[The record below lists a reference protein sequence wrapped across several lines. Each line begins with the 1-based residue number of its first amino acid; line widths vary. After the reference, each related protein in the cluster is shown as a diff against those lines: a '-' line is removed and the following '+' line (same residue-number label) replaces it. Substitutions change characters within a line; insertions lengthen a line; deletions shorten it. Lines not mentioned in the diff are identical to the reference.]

1 MNAVLRSI
9 NSESEGR
16 TLEKKDSKVG
26 LRLRSSLGMAS
37 REAFAS

>member
-1 MNAVLRSI
+1 MNVGLRSI

-16 TLEKKDSKVG
+16 MLEKKDSKDG

-37 REAFAS
+37 REAFTS

>member
-1 MNAVLRSI
+1 MNVALRSI
-9 NSESEGR
+9 NSESGGR
-16 TLEKKDSKVG
+16 MLEKKNLKDG